1 MNEIRIRER
10 TFLLGL
16 ALISFVIF
24 YLVLVDRCDT
34 QTNYNSKYN
43 YNEDRLGIAHRS
55 DVISREKLPFV
66 VYAVTPTY
74 ARPVQK
80 AELTR

>member
-10 TFLLGL
+10 TFLVGV

-24 YLVLVDRCDT
+24 YLVLVDRCDESK
-34 QTNYNSKYN
+34 QSNHRHASEAQKINYKFAIDN
-43 YNEDRLGIAHRS
+43 G
-55 DVISREKLPFV
+55 PFPFS